1 MEAPHTV
8 PPPPSEKRS
17 TVNLSPTAFV
27 TILFIV
33 ALVSI
38 CSGSGRSY
46 RREFRRL
53 NEKVDR
59 LEKKIDRLTA
69 AQQQKKP
76 GSAPSGAGAKRAR

>member
-1 MEAPHTV
+1 MEGQYT
-8 PPPPSEKRS
+8 PPPPPPPKPS

-27 TILFIV
+27 TILFLV

-69 AQQQKKP
+69 AQQPKP
-76 GSAPSGAGAKRAR
+76 APAR

>member
-1 MEAPHTV
+1 MSSV
-8 PPPPSEKRS
+8 PPPPPPPPAKPA
-17 TVNLSPTAFV
+17 TVNLSPTAFI

-33 ALVSI
+33 ALVTI

-46 RREFRRL
+46 KREFRRL

-69 AQQQKKP
+69 AQQQK
-76 GSAPSGAGAKRAR
+76 SAPAKPAR